1 MQNTYIASTI
11 TYSGDGIASQVDE
24 SIRLERTLERR
35 SARFRGKLQWLWFCC
50 LDLLLLHYVDANVSY
65 QSWNP
70 SLVFCVKPVFS
81 LCQVLWNIM
90 KPWVKC
96 SPERAGRGKYVKPFW
111 FRSLRQSSGT
121 GACLFFQIKIERNFY
136 IDLYS
141 LSFLQFSIRR
151 AERLVSDSVS
161 EIRVLSSVKV
171 VCDIME
177 DEGASWLIN
186 RIAAHVQLTRIFH
199 HLSPNYT
206 VRTIVVYPKS
216 TQVFC
221 TFALFPTSLRGT
233 IQRSIL
239 SAAVWPLLGSLQTK
253 MAIEDTIG

>member
-1 MQNTYIASTI
+1 
-11 TYSGDGIASQVDE
+11 
-24 SIRLERTLERR
+24 
-35 SARFRGKLQWLWFCC
+35 
-50 LDLLLLHYVDANVSY
+50 
-65 QSWNP
+65 
-70 SLVFCVKPVFS
+70 
-81 LCQVLWNIM
+81 M

-141 LSFLQFSIRR
+141 LSFLQFSIRG

-186 RIAAHVQLTRIFH
+186 RIAAHVDLTRIFH

-221 TFALFPTSLRGT
+221 TLPFFPLHCVEPF
-233 IQRSIL
+233 
-239 SAAVWPLLGSLQTK
+239 SAAFLVRQFDLYLDRCRPKWPLKTPLDNWSGHIYANSEKNNSYDYDQLIMYILYK
-253 MAIEDTIG
+253 YIIMIWYIPY